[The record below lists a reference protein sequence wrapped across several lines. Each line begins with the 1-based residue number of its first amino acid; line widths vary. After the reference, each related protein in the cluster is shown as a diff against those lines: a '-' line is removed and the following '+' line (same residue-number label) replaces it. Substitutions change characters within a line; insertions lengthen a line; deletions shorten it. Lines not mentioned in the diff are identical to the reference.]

1 MNTTTKFITFISFTS
16 LAISASASIPDF
28 VTPGNDIAKQII
40 EGLRTK
46 FTEIG
51 DGTASGV
58 NGLRGFGTNVSSIRR
73 SKNSSLEGFKF
84 KADDSVDLGAYNIFD
99 RSELTFKGGHI
110 NREGGADIAV
120 SIRTLN
126 RLERMEGLRE
136 KQSGTG
142 EGANA
147 NLLGESPLMG
157 QVFNITSSNP
167 YEVTADGRKRVDAF
181 AMEISY
187 DEDEFNTLTTLSE
200 FDELMR
206 GCLHIAWLN
215 TGIAGNVFEADLG
228 DSWVMATQ
236 GNFANWHYFEQLGAN
251 RTDHRSLHHA
261 GIRGLNMSYEDYL
274 AGTTTVLTDL
284 LGITKEA
291 GTFFVGD
298 FGANLTDN
306 TVWGVFDH
314 NSQFGTIPEP
324 STYALLFGGLALG
337 FVLWRR
343 R

>member
-1 MNTTTKFITFISFTS
+1 MS
-16 LAISASASIPDF
+16 LSVSVSASIPDF
-28 VTPGNDIAKQII
+28 ITPGNDIAKQII
-40 EGLRTK
+40 EGLRTR

-51 DGTASGV
+51 HGNLSGASG
-58 NGLRGFGTNVSSIRR
+58 LRNFGTNLASIRR
-73 SKNSSLEGFKF
+73 HKNSLLEGFKF

-99 RSELTFKGGHI
+99 KSELTFKGGI
-110 NREGGADIAV
+110 MNRAGGADIAV

-136 KQSGTG
+136 KLSGKG
-142 EGANA
+142 EGANT

-167 YEVTADGRKRVDAF
+167 YEVTADGRKRVDPF
-181 AMEISY
+181 AVEISY
-187 DEDEFNTLTTLSE
+187 DEDEFNSLTTLSE
-200 FDELMR
+200 LDELIR
-206 GCLHIAWLN
+206 GCLHICWLN
-215 TGIAGNVFEADLG
+215 TGISGNILEADL
-228 DSWVMATQ
+228 DDAWVMATQ
-236 GNFANWHYFEQLGAN
+236 GNFANWHYFESLGAN
-251 RTDHRSLHHA
+251 RTDHRSIHNA
-261 GIRGLNMSYEDYL
+261 GVRGLNMSYEDYL

-314 NSQFGTIPEP
+314 NSQFGVIPEP
-324 STYALLFGGLALG
+324 STYALLFGGVALG
-337 FVLWRR
+337 FVFWRR